1 MACLL
6 SFRKLVRR
14 REYYHHDV
22 VVLTITISQF
32 PMTSRR
38 HHDIDL
44 RGPRRPEIVE
54 FSELGLELDT
64 DFAVSTD
71 STRVDAVFSRHIE

>member
-1 MACLL
+1 
-6 SFRKLVRR
+6 
-14 REYYHHDV
+14 
-22 VVLTITISQF
+22 
-32 PMTSRR
+32 MTSYR

-54 FSELGLELDT
+54 FSKLGLELDT